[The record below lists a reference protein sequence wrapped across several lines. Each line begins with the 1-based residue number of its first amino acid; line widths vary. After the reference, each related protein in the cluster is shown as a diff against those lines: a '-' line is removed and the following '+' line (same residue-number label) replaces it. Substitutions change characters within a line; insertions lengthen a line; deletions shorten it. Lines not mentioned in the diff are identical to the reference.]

1 MSSNA
6 AKIRPQLSQSAI
18 RTNVSG
24 VICALGLPFTVI
36 GIILTAVGY
45 TVIDG
50 KQHIWYFEIV
60 GPILLGLAVIAFIL
74 GYLLRVTAVVGHCC
88 HCSFCCRPTPT
99 LNMLRLDGLDE
110 MTMFQRID
118 LIEKPTTAAFQEP
131 TPTDSHYMSLLA
143 SEQ

>member
-1 MSSNA
+1 MPSST
-6 AKIRPQLSQSAI
+6 AKIRPQLSQTAI

-24 VICALGLPFTVI
+24 VICALGLPLTVI

-45 TVIDG
+45 TVTEG

-74 GYLLRVTAVVGHCC
+74 GYLLRVTAEVGHCC
-88 HCSFCCRPTPT
+88 RCSFCCRSTPT
-99 LNMLRLDGLDE
+99 LNMLRLDDLDE
-110 MTMFQRID
+110 MTLFQRID
-118 LIEKPTTAAFQEP
+118 LIEKPTVAYQEP
-131 TPTDSHYMSLLA
+131 TQTDFHYMPLLA